1 MGMDSSGMS
10 TQVIPG
16 NVLWTDSQTW
26 RPTAELRFERRI
38 SQTAPNIG
46 SCVNI
51 LQQAWQDPYS
61 GKVEWRDVPLVEA
74 SNER

>member
-1 MGMDSSGMS
+1 MRMDSSGMS
-10 TQVIPG
+10 TQAPTGVF
-16 NVLWTDSQTW
+16 W
-26 RPTAELRFERRI
+26 RPSAALRFERRV

-46 SCVNI
+46 SLVNI